1 MQQIGIF
8 TKIITSGQTGADQ
21 GALDAA
27 LLLGHPCGG
36 WCPKGRKSEAGR
48 IPDRYPMQE
57 HPSASYPARTEANV
71 RDADG
76 TLVFLHG
83 QPTRGTALTI
93 RLTRKH
99 AKPLFIVD
107 LKQADEEA
115 MAERI
120 FAWGVENQIG
130 VLNVAGSRESKH
142 PGIGGIV
149 QAVIERVIELAGTQ
163 CRA

>member
-1 MQQIGIF
+1 MQPIAIF

-27 LLLGHPCGG
+27 LRLGHPCGG

-57 HPSASYPARTEANV
+57 HPSASYPARTEAND

-76 TLVFLHG
+76 TLVFISG
-83 QPTRGTALTI
+83 QPTRGTALT
-93 RLTRKH
+93 LKLARKH

-107 LKQADEEA
+107 LEQAAVDA
-115 MAERI
+115 AAERI
-120 FAWGVENQIG
+120 WEWGVENRIK

-149 QAVIERVIELAGTQ
+149 QAVIGRVIELAGKQ
-163 CRA
+163 CGN